1 MVEYSLY
8 VNQLHLHF
16 AEVGKL
22 LRILPISVHV
32 NVLSV
37 LCVLKYVDWRWVCAT
52 VRASHFYTPT

>member
-37 LCVLKYVDWRWVCAT
+37 LCVLKYVDWR
-52 VRASHFYTPT
+52 